1 MIAMGEWAEGLMLA
15 LTRDWRL
22 AAVATGAALALL
34 GGASWAAW
42 RLARRFTWADRWT
55 FLGAVLAQGTAAQ
68 GMLLFFLDKLAMPS
82 AAALLLFGFIEV
94 AMLASTVRARDNI
107 CRTAQ
112 AYASGE
118 RFQPPSAGAD
128 GVAVWVFAAVSGF
141 FAATDA
147 DTLAG
152 AAFRLVPPLA
162 AAWLWERGL
171 SATSAHITGARRS
184 RVHWRLT
191 PERLAVRLGLADP
204 SERSASEASAHHLV
218 ARTAVAVHRAWRLSA
233 RTERQWALTTWR
245 RERALLG
252 VDRAF
257 RLLVER
263 SDFATNPDRQADLS
277 ARLDVLLGARRALDH
292 TPRPPWLSAQHE
304 HEERP
309 QDQPVERSERLS
321 RGADGRSAGAGQRLP
336 ERSPSGGGRRSD
348 GRERA
353 RRYWD
358 EQIEAGHVP
367 DAPELTRAT
376 GVGGSTARRY
386 FTAWKREP
394 VAARLI
400 AGVNGSTRK
409 EE

>member
-1 MIAMGEWAEGLMLA
+1 MITIGEWAGSLLNALARDRPLAAMAAFALLA
-15 LTRDWRL
+15 LM
-22 AAVATGAALALL
+22 
-34 GGASWAAW
+34 GGAGWAAW
-42 RLARRFTWADRWT
+42 RLARGFTWADRWT

-68 GMLLFFLDKLAMPS
+68 GMLAFFLDKLAMPP
-82 AAALLLFGFIEV
+82 AAALLLFGFVEV

-107 CRTAQ
+107 RRTAQ
-112 AYASGE
+112 AYAAGV

-128 GVAVWVFAAVSGF
+128 GVAVWVFAAISGV

-147 DTLAG
+147 TTLAG

-171 SATSAHITGARRS
+171 VATSAHITGTRRS
-184 RVHWRLT
+184 PLHWRLT
-191 PERLAVRLGLADP
+191 PERLAVRFGLADP

-218 ARTAVAVHRAWRLSA
+218 ARTAVAVHRAWRLNA
-233 RTERQWALTTWR
+233 RPGRRWALTAWR
-245 RERALLG
+245 RERALLA

-257 RLLVER
+257 RVLVER
-263 SDFATNPDRQADLS
+263 SDFATNPERQGELS
-277 ARLDVLLGARRALDH
+277 AQLDVLLGARRALDH
-292 TPRPPWLSAQHE
+292 TPRPPWLSAQQPSGE
-304 HEERP
+304 HTEQPPAERP
-309 QDQPVERSERLS
+309 QARNEWPKERSPGDRER
-321 RGADGRSAGAGQRLP
+321 RP
-336 ERSPSGGGRRSD
+336 ERSPSGGGRRSQ

-358 EQIEAGHVP
+358 EQIEAGRVP

-386 FTAWKREP
+386 FTQWKQEP

-400 AGVNGSTRK
+400 TVNGSTRK
-409 EE
+409 EP